1 MSALGDPTK
10 LTVKVLKKELEDRG
24 LATKGRKAELAERLA
39 AALALANTDGEEQ
52 QTDAAAKS
60 KPKVATKKRP
70 RRALASVD
78 ANVDVAG
85 GAKSKN
91 VAGGAKSKNVSFSPL
106 APGSGASS
114 ASSSSRSSVGGS
126 SGGKGGKGAKRRK
139 ASGGGTSKA
148 TKRLN
153 LTKHKKASAEYR
165 MYQGMRQI
173 MLAHVSL

>member
-10 LTVKVLKKELEDRG
+10 LTVKMLKKELEARG
-24 LATKGRKAELAERLA
+24 LATKGRKAELAERLTS
-39 AALALANTDGEEQ
+39 ALANTDGDEQ
-52 QTDAAAKS
+52 TEAAAKS
-60 KPKVATKKRP
+60 TTKK

-85 GAKSKN
+85 VATSKN

-114 ASSSSRSSVGGS
+114 SSSSRSSVGS

-153 LTKHKKASAEYR
+153 LTKHRKASAEYR
-165 MYQGMRQI
+165 MYQGITQI
-173 MLAHVSL
+173 LSAHVSL

>member
-10 LTVKVLKKELEDRG
+10 LTVKMLKKELEDRG
-24 LATKGRKAELAERLA
+24 LATKGRKAELAERLTS
-39 AALALANTDGEEQ
+39 ALANTDGDEQ
-52 QTDAAAKS
+52 TEAAAKS
-60 KPKVATKKRP
+60 TTKK

-85 GAKSKN
+85 VATSKN

-114 ASSSSRSSVGGS
+114 SSSRSSVGS

-153 LTKHKKASAEYR
+153 LTKHRKTSAEYR
-165 MYQGMRQI
+165 MYQGITQI
-173 MLAHVSL
+173 LSAHVSL